1 MATYTTTDRDNVKD
15 AIIELATG
23 KRVVSVD
30 VGGKTRDF
38 HQTNLPALRN
48 LLAEIVADL
57 AADSASGVSGAR
69 RSTTT
74 VKSDTW

>member
-1 MATYTTTDRDNVKD
+1 MAIYTTTDRDNVKS
-15 AIIELATG
+15 AIVDLATG

-30 VGGKTRDF
+30 VGGKQRDF
-38 HQTNLPALRN
+38 HQTNLPALRS

-57 AADSASGVSGAR
+57 AADSAISGAR
-69 RSTTT
+69 RVSTT